1 MRQKSTLKLK
11 YSYKKGSR
19 LISIN
24 DDLHHHSQNFQNSKA
39 LTNKFISPL
48 DQSTMLGGINLDT
61 TASLGTYPTR
71 MFTKDVLT

>member
-61 TASLGTYPTR
+61 TAFQGTYPTK
-71 MFTKDVLT
+71 MFTRYVLT